1 MTSIIMIIVGCILFG
16 ISFWRAVTKTLIF
29 ALSVMDKTNV
39 NLKLTGEVWT
49 MIVGAALVLIAFVL

>member
-49 MIVGAALVLIAFVL
+49 MIVGAVLVLVAFVL